1 MVYPKLTLIVAQPGP
16 LREGLRAAL
25 STMPHLV
32 VVGEVDSA
40 AAALDLDLHCPP
52 GLVVLSAET
61 PGRDALDAWQQVRA
75 RWPEARCLILADT
88 VQQQEMA
95 RTAGVDTVLL
105 KGFAAA
111 KLFAAVET
119 LFGEGEEAR
128 AEPMLLAKETREKYE
143 RG

>member
-32 VVGEVDSA
+32 VIGEADGAASA
-40 AAALDLDLHCPP
+40 LEMDLHCAPA
-52 GLVVLSAET
+52 LVVLSADR
-61 PGRDALDAWQQVRA
+61 PGRGALDAWRQIQA
-75 RWPEARCLILADT
+75 RWPEARCIILANT
-88 VQQQEMA
+88 VQQREMA

-105 KGFAAA
+105 KGFAAG

-119 LFGEGEEAR
+119 LFGEAEEAAGELELF
-128 AEPMLLAKETREKYE
+128 AEE
-143 RG
+143 

>member
-1 MVYPKLTLIVAQPGP
+1 MVYPKLTLIVGRPGP

-32 VVGEVDSA
+32 VVGEADSA
-40 AAALDLDLHCPP
+40 ASALEMALHCAPI
-52 GLVVLSAET
+52 LVVLSADA
-61 PGRDALDAWQQVRA
+61 PGRDTLDAWRQLKA
-75 RWPEARCLILADT
+75 RWPEARCIILADT

-105 KGFAAA
+105 KGFAAP

-119 LFGEGEEAR
+119 LFGEAEEAHTV
-128 AEPMLLAKETREKYE
+128 PDL
-143 RG
+143 

>member
-25 STMPHLV
+25 STVPHLV
-32 VVGEVDSA
+32 VIGEADGATSA
-40 AAALDLDLHCPP
+40 LEMVLHCAPA
-52 GLVVLSAET
+52 LVVLSADT
-61 PGRDALDAWQQVRA
+61 PGRDTLEAWQQLKA
-75 RWPEARCLILADT
+75 HWPEARCIILADT

-105 KGFAAA
+105 KGFAAG

-119 LFGEGEEAR
+119 LFGETEEGPVALDSLP
-128 AEPMLLAKETREKYE
+128 EE
-143 RG
+143 